1 MNFPPP
7 AGPLHPP
14 VRAPCMLG
22 AAACRPS
29 AYATHLRLRL
39 GAVAP
44 GDCASARPRFAR
56 QRMAQSLP
64 NPGSKEPATR

>member
-22 AAACRPS
+22 AAACRPLPLPRAHS
-29 AYATHLRLRL
+29 PHFA
-39 GAVAP
+39 
-44 GDCASARPRFAR
+44 ARP
-56 QRMAQSLP
+56 
-64 NPGSKEPATR
+64 